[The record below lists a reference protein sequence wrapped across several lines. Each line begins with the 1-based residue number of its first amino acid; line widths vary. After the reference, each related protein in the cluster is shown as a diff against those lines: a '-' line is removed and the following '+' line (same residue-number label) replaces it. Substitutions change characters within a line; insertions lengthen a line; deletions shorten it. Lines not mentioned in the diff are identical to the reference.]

1 MKKIIIIAKV
11 PDDFPEEMA
20 IYSCEISGRE
30 DKTYHE
36 YDRFHSC
43 DDAIF
48 FTAPSDDQIDNKA
61 DEYATVINSTIDR
74 AFIDGANWFKSLLT

>member
-1 MKKIIIIAKV
+1 MKKIIIIAEV

-48 FTAPSDDQIDNKA
+48 FTPPSDEEIQQEA
-61 DEYATVINSTIDR
+61 DKHYEYESYNDTYFR
-74 AFIDGANWFKSLLT
+74 RGANWFKSLLQ